1 MSDKSLTKKLPLLG
15 GLLALQVVVAGL
27 LYWQGGSQDAPQ
39 NEPLLV
45 FDAGEIDRLEM
56 VSEAASLSMHK
67 AGGRWLLSDGLPVD
81 ETKLTDL
88 LKDINGLRSGWP
100 VATSEGAHERFNVG
114 DENFRYRIN
123 LFAGERQT
131 AGLIMGSA
139 PGFRQL
145 HVRKPGERDV
155 YTVDLNAYAVEPQV
169 DRWLDTALLRPE
181 GDIESIAF
189 NDFVVRK
196 ENDQWSVPG
205 SAAASAEDGLPQT
218 GGGEESQAGAATA
231 DSAGEA
237 DAATTADATPA
248 SDHTGGEAVATDGS
262 SQSAFDAE
270 GLARALAEL
279 RVLGLAD
286 KQAELDAPE
295 ASAAED
301 EESSQLIRF
310 SVSISSSEG
319 DYMYELLSRD
329 NTYFIRRDDFD
340 ATFRVSKSLYD
351 RFDTLRQ
358 QATRA
363 NS

>member
-27 LYWQGGSQDAPQ
+27 LYWQGGSQDAPR

-114 DENFRYRIN
+114 DENFRHRIN

-196 ENDQWSVPG
+196 ENDQYSG
-205 SAAASAEDGLPQT
+205 T
-218 GGGEESQAGAATA
+218 
-231 DSAGEA
+231 
-237 DAATTADATPA
+237 
-248 SDHTGGEAVATDGS
+248 
-262 SQSAFDAE
+262 
-270 GLARALAEL
+270 
-279 RVLGLAD
+279 
-286 KQAELDAPE
+286 
-295 ASAAED
+295 
-301 EESSQLIRF
+301 
-310 SVSISSSEG
+310 IS
-319 DYMYELLSRD
+319 
-329 NTYFIRRDDFD
+329 N
-340 ATFRVSKSLYD
+340 D
-351 RFDTLRQ
+351 RFPQETPLTDITL
-358 QATRA
+358 TGNELSYSYEVSMGG
-363 NS
+363 NSMKIQVKGTINADEFNGNMTVGQFGSFPINAKKSQ